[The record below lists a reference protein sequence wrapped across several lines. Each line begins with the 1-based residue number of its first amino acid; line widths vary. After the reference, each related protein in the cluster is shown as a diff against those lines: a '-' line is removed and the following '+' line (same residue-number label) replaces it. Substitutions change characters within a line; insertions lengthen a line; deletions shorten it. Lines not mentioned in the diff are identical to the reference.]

1 MENYFTKNLKDLRA
15 EFGIS
20 QAQLAKRLN
29 IAANTISRW
38 ETGFSEPSIQQILD
52 FGFMRLLSN
61 FNGRITETLK
71 NLQNVTPTKTVGAA
85 RYIR

>member
-1 MENYFTKNLKDLRA
+1 MENYFTKNLKYLRA

-52 FGFMRLLSN
+52 LCDYFQISTDELL
-61 FNGRITETLK
+61 K
-71 NLQNVTPTKTVGAA
+71 P
-85 RYIR
+85 

>member
-29 IAANTISRW
+29 IAAITISRW

-52 FGFMRLLSN
+52 LCDYFQISTDELL
-61 FNGRITETLK
+61 K
-71 NLQNVTPTKTVGAA
+71 P
-85 RYIR
+85 

>member
-1 MENYFTKNLKDLRA
+1 MKNLKDLRA

-20 QAQLAKRLN
+20 QAQLAKLLN

-52 FGFMRLLSN
+52 LCDYFQISTDELL
-61 FNGRITETLK
+61 K
-71 NLQNVTPTKTVGAA
+71 P
-85 RYIR
+85 